1 MRNAD
6 GTVKDDICTSRRWS

>member
-6 GTVKDDICTSRRWS
+6 RTVKDDICTSRRWS

>member
-1 MRNAD
+1 MRNAN